1 MRQVYL
7 DNSSTTKL
15 HPEVAALMTSLLKEN
30 LANPS
35 SLHGPSRRAKAAL
48 DEARGQVAGLIGAG
62 PEEIIFTSSGTEA
75 NNLAMKGM
83 AMAYKN
89 KGKHIITSE
98 IEHFSVLNPLARLE
112 KMGFNVTK
120 VPVDSTGLVD
130 PADVEKAVT
139 PETIFAS
146 IMLAN
151 GEMGTIEPIKDIA
164 VVLKKKGVL
173 LHTDAI
179 AAVGNIPV
187 DVNELGVNADALSLS
202 ANQFYGPM
210 GAGALFVRKGVRV
223 RPQIDGGVQEGGK
236 RAGTENLLGIAGMGK
251 AAELA
256 AKEMPERAKKL
267 ASLRDS
273 LRDKITQN
281 IDYIHLTGHPT
292 KRLPGSLSL
301 CVEFVEGESLLLFLD
316 MQGIAVTS
324 GSACTSRALKASHVL
339 LAMGV
344 DIAVAQGSLHLSLG
358 SDVTE
363 EDVDHVAEAMPPIA
377 ERLRQMSPLYENVKK
392 EVKA

>member
-1 MRQVYL
+1 
-7 DNSSTTKL
+7 
-15 HPEVAALMTSLLKEN
+15 
-30 LANPS
+30 
-35 SLHGPSRRAKAAL
+35 
-48 DEARGQVAGLIGAG
+48 
-62 PEEIIFTSSGTEA
+62 
-75 NNLAMKGM
+75 
-83 AMAYKN
+83 MAYKN

-112 KMGFNVTK
+112 KMGFSVTR
-120 VPVDSTGLVD
+120 VPVDTNGLVD

-139 PETIFAS
+139 PDTIFAS

-164 VVLKKKGVL
+164 ALLKKKKIL
-173 LHTDAI
+173 LHTDAV

-187 DVNELGVNADALSLS
+187 DVNELGVDALSLS
-202 ANQFYGPM
+202 ANQFCGPM
-210 GAGALFVRKGVRV
+210 GPAALFVRQGVRV
-223 RPQIDGGVQEGGK
+223 RPQIDGGVQEGGR
-236 RAGTENLLGIAGMGK
+236 RAGTEDVLAIAGMGK

-256 AKEMPERAKKL
+256 AKEMPERGKRL
-267 ASLRDS
+267 ASLRDA
-273 LRDKITQN
+273 LRDKITKN
-281 IDYIHLTGHPT
+281 IDFIHLTGHPT

-301 CVEFVEGESLLLFLD
+301 CVEFVEGESMLLFLD

-358 SDVTE
+358 MNVTDD
-363 EDVDHVAEAMPPIA
+363 DVDYVAEAMPPIVD
-377 ERLRQMSPLYENVKK
+377 RLRQMSPLYEKVKK

>member
-7 DNSSTTKL
+7 DNSSATKL
-15 HPEVAALMTSLLKEN
+15 HPEVAGLMTSLLKEN
-30 LANPS
+30 LTNPS
-35 SLHGPSRRAKAAL
+35 SLHGPGRRAKEVL
-48 DEARGQVAGLIGAG
+48 DEARGQVAGLIGAE
-62 PEEIIFTSSGTEA
+62 PEEIIFTASGTEA

-83 AMAYKN
+83 AMAYKD

-164 VVLKKKGVL
+164 AVLKKKGVL

-187 DVNELGVNADALSLS
+187 DVNELGVDALSMS

-236 RAGTENLLGIAGMGK
+236 RAGSENLLGIAGMGK

-256 AKEMPERAKKL
+256 ARGMPERAKKL

-358 SDVTE
+358 TDITE

-377 ERLRQMSPLYENVKK
+377 ERFRQMSPLYEKVKK

>member
-7 DNSSTTKL
+7 DNSSATKL
-15 HPEVAALMTSLLKEN
+15 HPEVAGLMASLLKEH

-35 SLHGPSRRAKAAL
+35 SLHGPGRRAKEVL

-83 AMAYKN
+83 VMAYKN

-164 VVLKKKGVL
+164 AVLKKKGVL

-187 DVNELGVNADALSLS
+187 DVNELGVGALSLS

-236 RAGTENLLGIAGMGK
+236 RAGAENLLCIAGMGK

-256 AKEMPERAKKL
+256 AEEMPERAKKL

-358 SDVTE
+358 SDITE

-377 ERLRQMSPLYENVKK
+377 ERLRQMSPLYEKVEK